1 MNQLRKSYNYYN
13 FKRKGVLILTIT
25 FMIISIISGCTS
37 SKITKVRE
45 LIPANQYLSEKGLE
59 NPGTLQKISI
69 APVGIR
75 VYRLHHLSVD
85 VVIEGPAW
93 PALSATNCLVSAVR
107 LAPEDWIEIEKPN
120 GKKLDFV
127 PLYRATLHG
136 HIAGA
141 SGYSIPLKD
150 SLTRLLA
157 QARIRTSTFE
167 HIPAGLYRV
176 RLLDK
181 AAEEF
186 LPSRTD
192 YELDTQW
199 HEFEI
204 VAAEIRPASIADMQ
218 QIYVHPKLLDYAR
231 KVKKLEP

>member
-1 MNQLRKSYNYYN
+1 MK
-13 FKRKGVLILTIT
+13 KGVSILIIIVM
-25 FMIISIISGCTS
+25 MISSVSGCTS
-37 SKITKVRE
+37 SDIPSFSE
-45 LIPANQYLSEKGLE
+45 PIPASQYLSERGLE
-59 NPGTLQKISI
+59 NPGTLEKITI
-69 APVGIR
+69 APVAIR

-93 PALSATNCLVSAVR
+93 PSLSTTNCLVSAVR
-107 LAPEDWIEIEKPN
+107 HAPEDWIEIEKPN

-127 PLYRATLHG
+127 PLYRATPHG

-157 QARIRTSTFE
+157 QLRIGTSTFE

-186 LPSRTD
+186 LPSRID
-192 YELDTQW
+192 YELDTKW

-204 VAAEIRPASIADMQ
+204 IAAEIKPSFIADVQ
-218 QIYVHPKLLDYAR
+218 QIYVSPKLLDYAR
-231 KVKKLEP
+231 KMKKLDP